1 MNTPAAV
8 HYSLPLIGFRLGP
21 RTQFPQ
27 RRNRQRME
35 VYPEGHVLVPG
46 VEYDP
51 AQETIAKIATG
62 QRPTGQA
69 DLKVVLVGR
78 SIFG

>member
-1 MNTPAAV
+1 
-8 HYSLPLIGFRLGP
+8 
-21 RTQFPQ
+21 
-27 RRNRQRME
+27 ME

-51 AQETIAKIATG
+51 AQETIAKIATV

-69 DLKVVLVGR
+69 DPKVVLVR
-78 SIFG
+78 RTIFG